1 MFGIPQEEL
10 DKLNDSTAEGL
21 FDEHAEVEE
30 ETEEEVEEEA
40 KVEEKVSVSTEKDA
54 VEPEETGRIPYSR
67 FEKVNEAKIR
77 AEERLAVL
85 EEQLAKK
92 NSNDSDSTEITPD
105 DDWIEL
111 WGDNEDS
118 RRAYLVDQRRKE
130 KERIETTNRIL
141 EEIDTRQTTKQK
153 ELQENLNYIDDN
165 IAQFEETLGRK
176 LTEAE
181 ESAILDI
188 QDEWT
193 PKDDKG
199 NYIAPLLSAE
209 KAFEVY
215 NLRQT
220 TATAKKSLARKRVVS
235 ITGSSTDG
243 ESESSSSADYDPSAW
258 GSWRKAL

>member
-10 DKLNDSTAEGL
+10 DKLNNSTADGL

-30 ETEEEVEEEA
+30 ETDEEVEEEQE
-40 KVEEKVSVSTEKDA
+40 VEDTVTVSTEDDTA
-54 VEPEETGRIPYSR
+54 TETGRIPYSR

-92 NSNDSDSTEITPD
+92 NSNDTDSDEITPD
-105 DDWIEL
+105 EDWIEL

-130 KERIETTNRIL
+130 RERIETTNKIL

-153 ELQENLNYIDDN
+153 ETQENLEYIEEN
-165 IAQFEETLGRK
+165 IAKLEETLGRK
-176 LTEAE
+176 LTEVE
-181 ESAILDI
+181 ESAVLDI

-243 ESESSSSADYDPSAW
+243 ESNGSSSADFDSKAW
-258 GSWRKAL
+258 GSWRTAL

>member
-10 DKLNDSTAEGL
+10 DKLNNSTTEGL
-21 FDEHAEVEE
+21 FDEHADTEE
-30 ETEEEVEEEA
+30 ETEEEVEEEQ
-40 KVEEKVSVSTEKDA
+40 KVEEKVSVSADEDT
-54 VEPEETGRIPYSR
+54 VTPEETGRIPYSR

-92 NSNDSDSTEITPD
+92 NSNDTDSDEITPD
-105 DDWIEL
+105 EDWIEL

-130 KERIETTNRIL
+130 RERIETTNKIL

-153 ELQENLNYIDDN
+153 ETQENLEYIEEN
-165 IAQFEETLGRK
+165 IAKLEETLGRK

-199 NYIAPLLSAE
+199 NYVAPLLSAE

-243 ESESSSSADYDPSAW
+243 EAETSSSADFDSKAW